1 MRSRRDLS
9 KNVFSVITRICW
21 MITLC
26 LSLYV
31 LKYTVA
37 LNTLP
42 LDFSRSTAAVEYMTE
57 TVFFCIALILIAQI
71 VWEVVIQS
79 VKEE

>member
-1 MRSRRDLS
+1 MRSSQYLS
-9 KNVFSVITRICW
+9 KNICWVITRLCW

-42 LDFSRSTAAVEYMTE
+42 LDFTRSTAVAAYMTE
-57 TVFFCIALILIAQI
+57 TVFFCVALILLAQI